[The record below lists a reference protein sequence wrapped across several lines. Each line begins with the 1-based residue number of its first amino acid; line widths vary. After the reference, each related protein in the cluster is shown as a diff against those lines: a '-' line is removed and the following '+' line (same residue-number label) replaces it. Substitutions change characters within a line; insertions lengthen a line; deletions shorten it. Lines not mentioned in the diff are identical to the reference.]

1 MSKVENQRDNHR
13 GTDDQ
18 NESGVSESLSTS
30 EGKLFPPSS
39 EVEVPRMPAKVN
51 ANQDT
56 DAVTPDDAAPDA
68 AAANTPPP
76 AAPGDTSRPAKI
88 DTTESNWADS
98 TQPAPD
104 KRTAR
109 SSIL

>member
-1 MSKVENQRDNHR
+1 MTEIKKQLDTNHR
-13 GTDDQ
+13 GPDDK
-18 NESGVSESLSTS
+18 SGSADSEAVSAS
-30 EGKLFPPSS
+30 EGKLFPPAS
-39 EVEVPRMPAKVN
+39 EVEVPRMPPKVN
-51 ANQDT
+51 TSAATDLQAGDVAASDT
-56 DAVTPDDAAPDA
+56 HPA
-68 AAANTPPP
+68 

>member
-1 MSKVENQRDNHR
+1 MTKIEKQRDNDPR
-13 GTDDQ
+13 GQDHKSGSA
-18 NESGVSESLSTS
+18 ESAAVSAS

-39 EVEVPRMPAKVN
+39 EVEVPRMPPKV
-51 ANQDT
+51 
-56 DAVTPDDAAPDA
+56 DASAATQSQAGDVAAPD
-68 AAANTPPP
+68 THP
-76 AAPGDTSRPAKI
+76 AATPGYTSRPAKI